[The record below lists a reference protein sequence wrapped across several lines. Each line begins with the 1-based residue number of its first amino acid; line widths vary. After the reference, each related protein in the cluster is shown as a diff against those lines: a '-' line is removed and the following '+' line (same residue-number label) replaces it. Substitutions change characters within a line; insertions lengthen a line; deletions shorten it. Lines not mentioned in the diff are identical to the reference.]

1 MPLSFNGIRVH
12 QGPASADGPGQ
23 DLIIGAL
30 PAGEVLDRA
39 QVDYVDVT
47 SNPDGYQRPLLQARL
62 RDVASYV
69 GTDEQA
75 VLPTAVLLSVRE
87 ADSIRFAPKES
98 YGVYELGEV
107 EIADGVPLWVVDG
120 QHRLYGIRA
129 AIEAATEDANQGSP
143 GADETLAKLRAY
155 PLPVSMF
162 EAPEKFIEM
171 RTFFVVNDKQ
181 KGVATDVVDEL
192 ILQHYQKPGSARKLS
207 DKELRRAKATEVVHL
222 LASTPGQPWAGRLLL
237 AGQKASKGTYRMKSH
252 ALVVSLEP
260 VLRHNYV
267 RLLPEADAAV
277 LVADFWAALQTLMPE
292 AFDTPEDYTVMK
304 TTGVYA
310 WHMVLP
316 SVIEHLR
323 DKRDFSRKAFV
334 DVLAPAR
341 PWVVSQTWHRDS
353 GEPITWGTGLKS
365 LRVLAAQITNS
376 LPQLRLPGQ
385 TK

>member
-1 MPLSFNGIRVH
+1 MPLRFNGIKVH
-12 QGPASADGPGQ
+12 QGPATTDGVGQ
-23 DLIIGAL
+23 DLIIGVL
-30 PAGEVLDRA
+30 PAGDVLDRA
-39 QVDYVDVT
+39 QVDYVDVET
-47 SNPDGYQRPLLQARL
+47 NPEGYQRPLQQARL

-69 GTDEQA
+69 RTDELA
-75 VLPTAVLLSVRE
+75 VFPTAVLLSVRDD
-87 ADSIRFAPKES
+87 DSISFATTDAN
-98 YGVYELGEV
+98 GVYEIGEI

-129 AIEAATEDANQGSP
+129 AIEAAADDVKQGSP
-143 GADETLAKLRAY
+143 DAEETLASLRAY
-155 PLPVSMF
+155 PLPVSLF

-207 DKELRRAKATEVVHL
+207 DKELRRAKATEVTHL

-237 AGQKASKGTYRMKSH
+237 AGQKATRGTYRLKSH
-252 ALVVSLEP
+252 ALVVALEP

-267 RLLPEADAAV
+267 KLLPEQDTAAMV
-277 LVADFWAALQTLMPE
+277 GDFWSALQTLMPE
-292 AFDTPEDYTVMK
+292 AFDSPEDYTVMK

-323 DKRDFSRKAFV
+323 DKRDFSRRAFV
-334 DVLAPAR
+334 SVLEPAR
-341 PWVVSQTWHRDS
+341 PWVVSQTWHRES

-385 TK
+385 AA